1 MRLQQAETCHL
12 AVQEGK
18 NHNKKVFPLVPS
30 FTALQRARK
39 EAGMG

>member
-12 AVQEGK
+12 AVQEDK
-18 NHNKKVFPLVPS
+18 NHKKVFPLVPS
-30 FTALQRARK
+30 LTALQRARK